1 MAEDVAIF
9 PWHLYFTV
17 ISVALGACVGS
28 FLNVCIYRIPLE
40 QSVVS
45 PPSHCF
51 SCGKGVAPY
60 DNIPIFSYLI
70 LGGKCRHCKAGY
82 SPRYMFVEILV
93 AALFFLI
100 WCGWGDAPRP
110 FGLAAFG
117 SIFLVPVY
125 WLFCGL
131 LVLGAFVDLDHRI
144 IPDRVTI
151 GGTILGLLCSVL
163 VPSLHGVDAVTW
175 WDGLRAS
182 LIGAAMGFGLLWGVG
197 VFGKV
202 LFRRDA
208 MGFGDV
214 KLMAG
219 VGAFLGWDAVLFT
232 LMFGSLFGA
241 VIGITMILVRGR
253 DKQEPIPFGPFL
265 SSAALLWV
273 FWGQGW
279 WDAYVSM
286 VMGDRLLLL
295 TIGG

>member
-1 MAEDVAIF
+1 MEAEVTLF
-9 PWHLYFTV
+9 PWYMYFTV
-17 ISVALGACVGS
+17 ISVVLGACVGS

-70 LGGKCRHCKAGY
+70 LGGKCRHCKTGY
-82 SPRYMFVEILV
+82 SPRYMFVEMFV

-100 WCGWGDAPRP
+100 WCSWGDAPRP
-110 FGLAAFG
+110 FGLVAYAPVA
-117 SIFLVPVY
+117 LVPVY

-131 LVLGAFVDLDHRI
+131 LVLGSFVDLDHRI

-151 GGTILGLLCSVL
+151 GGAILGVICSVL
-163 VPSLHGVDAVTW
+163 VPGLHGVEAVTW
-175 WDGLRAS
+175 WDGLQAS
-182 LIGAAMGFGLLWGVG
+182 LIGAGVGFGLLWGVG

-202 LFRRDA
+202 LFKRDA

-214 KLMAG
+214 KLMAA

-232 LMFGSLFGA
+232 MMFGSLIGA
-241 VIGITMILVRGR
+241 VVGITMIVARGR

-265 SSAALLWV
+265 SAAAMTWV
-273 FWGQGW
+273 FWGQAW

-286 VMGDRLLLL
+286 VVGERLLLL
-295 TIGG
+295 